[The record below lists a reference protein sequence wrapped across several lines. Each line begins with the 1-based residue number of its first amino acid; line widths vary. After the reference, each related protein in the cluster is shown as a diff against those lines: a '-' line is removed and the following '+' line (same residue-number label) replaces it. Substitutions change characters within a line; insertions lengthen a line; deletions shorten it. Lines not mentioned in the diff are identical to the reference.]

1 MKEVKRVAK
10 FGETVK
16 MLTDYYVFHKGQ
28 ELKCIEECNDNVNL
42 FTDGINNYYL
52 SKERYVILEKEEEKE
67 MKFIDKYDQEH
78 EGRNESSYRI
88 GCPYDYGYEDYED
101 SSKFCTGHSCKECWN
116 REIPEKTEKPKED
129 KELTTSPWE
138 PAPKCG
144 MLEADQSKE
153 MVNHP
158 SHYNQGKREV
168 IEEMRILFGD
178 EAVESFC
185 RLNAYKY
192 LRRAEFKGN
201 KKEDLDKAEW
211 YMDYLEMMRGE
222 E

>member
-1 MKEVKRVAK
+1 M
-10 FGETVK
+10 
-16 MLTDYYVFHKGQ
+16 
-28 ELKCIEECNDNVNL
+28 ELKVGDFVKTKDGIGEILYKGKDNYVVGIKGFDGHSASTTLPREFVEKKGYLGQCWCYNKDNVEKIEDPSL
-42 FTDGINNYYL
+42 LINEY
-52 SKERYVILEKEEEKE
+52 
-67 MKFIDKYDQEH
+67 FD
-78 EGRNESSYRI
+78 
-88 GCPYDYGYEDYED
+88 
-101 SSKFCTGHSCKECWN
+101 
-116 REIPEKTEKPKED
+116 
-129 KELTTSPWE
+129 E
-138 PAPKCG
+138 P
-144 MLEADQSKE
+144 KE

-222 E
+222 EQW

>member
-10 FGETVK
+10 IGETVK

-28 ELKCIEECNDNVNL
+28 ELKCIKECSDNVSY
-42 FTDGINNYYL
+42 FTDGINNGYL
-52 SKERYVILEKEEEKE
+52 SKERYVVLEKEEEKE
-67 MKFIDKYDQEH
+67 MKLKVGDFVKTRCGIGEILYKEKDGYVVGIKGFDGHDASSVLPREFVEKKGYLGQCWHCNKDNVEKI
-78 EGRNESSYRI
+78 EDPSLLINEEF
-88 GCPYDYGYEDYED
+88 D
-101 SSKFCTGHSCKECWN
+101 
-116 REIPEKTEKPKED
+116 
-129 KELTTSPWE
+129 E
-138 PAPKCG
+138 P
-144 MLEADQSKE
+144 KE